1 MNATRLLPAPLLTAI
16 ALVLAAC
23 ASPQRVAE
31 SDLAWHEHRAAHATL
46 THWELRGRIAL
57 QDGDRAESA
66 SLSWNQSGSD
76 SVLDLQ
82 GPVGMGATR
91 IESDGYRIRVDDGSN
106 VRYLDEP
113 SYADDHGEWLLPLAE
128 LAWWVRGIPAPGT
141 PVGSQRVEQGLL
153 RALNQSGWEI
163 RYDEY
168 QRSGD
173 WILPRRVELQRD
185 QQRARLLIRSW
196 QIKNPSLL

>member
-1 MNATRLLPAPLLTAI
+1 VTPPVLRLLTLTA
-16 ALVLAAC
+16 VLAMVGC
-23 ASPQRVAE
+23 TGTQRVAE
-31 SDLAWHEHRAAHATL
+31 SDLAWQEHRAIHATL

-66 SLSWNQSGSD
+66 SLNWNQSGSD

-91 IESDGYRIRVDDGSN
+91 IESDGYRVRVDDGSN
-106 VRYLDEP
+106 VRYLDE
-113 SYADDHGEWLLPLAE
+113 SGYADTDGEWLLPLAE
-128 LAWWVRGIPAPGT
+128 LAWWVRGIPAPGA
-141 PVGSQRVEQGLL
+141 PVGSQQVEKGLL
-153 RALNQSGWEI
+153 RTLRQSGWEI

-168 QRSGD
+168 QRSGE
-173 WILPRRVELQRD
+173 WILPRRVELHRE

-196 QIKNPSLL
+196 QIKNPALL